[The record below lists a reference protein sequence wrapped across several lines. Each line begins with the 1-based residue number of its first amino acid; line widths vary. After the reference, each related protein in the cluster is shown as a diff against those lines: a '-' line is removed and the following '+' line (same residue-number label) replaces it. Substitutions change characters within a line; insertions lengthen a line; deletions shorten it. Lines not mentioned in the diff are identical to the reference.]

1 MAGWLFKNLRFNEYV
16 RNFTALAGS
25 EIIAQVILVGVTPLL
40 TRIYTPFIFGQ
51 YEFFKSSALLLVVI
65 GFLNYDACIYTSKS
79 GKERISSI
87 VLSAI
92 ILTVICLIASV
103 ALFLFNDDFVRVS
116 GSEIEEG
123 WFWSLPLYAFFTA
136 LTNLMLVVLTKSG
149 SFKLLSRIK
158 IVVSLLVASTQLL
171 FGWLSLGY
179 WGLVYS
185 TIVVQFIAFVLYARP
200 FFREVRSQGH
210 ELTKE
215 SIVSVLSVH
224 WRLPALVLPGN
235 FLNNVVQ
242 VIPVFFLGK
251 MDSQLLGYYG
261 LAKRIIDFPLT
272 FVTSAVQ
279 KLYVK
284 ELTDEIQMY
293 GTAKRIYLKNLK
305 IFGFVAVVLYIGIF
319 LLTRPIVP
327 LLFGDE
333 WLPAVP
339 FILILGFLFSV
350 RFVFGGLSF
359 IMILGRAP
367 KFALLWQ
374 AFFGLAMTGIF
385 VFCIEYGISSI
396 NTIFLYSLL
405 GSACYVLYGILS
417 YSVAKSKNL
426 LNVR

>member
-1 MAGWLFKNLRFNEYV
+1 MAGWLFKKFRFNEYV

-25 EIIAQVILVGVTPLL
+25 EIIAQAILVGVTPLL
-40 TRIYTPFIFGQ
+40 TRVYTPLIFGQ

-65 GFLNYDACIYTSKS
+65 GFLNYDASIYTSKN

-92 ILTVICLIASV
+92 ILTIICLIASL

-149 SFKLLSRIK
+149 SFKLLSGIK
-158 IVVSLLVASTQLL
+158 IVVSILVAATQLL

-200 FFREVRSQGH
+200 FFREFRSQGH

-224 WRLPALVLPGN
+224 WRMPALVLPGN

-242 VIPVFFLGK
+242 VLPVFFLGK

-261 LAKRIIDFPLT
+261 LAKRIIDFPLK
-272 FVTSAVQ
+272 FITSAVQ
-279 KLYVK
+279 RLYVK
-284 ELTDEIQMY
+284 ELTDEIQIS
-293 GTAKRIYLKNLK
+293 GTAQRTYVKNLK
-305 IFGFVAVVLYIGIF
+305 IFSVLAVVLYAGIL
-319 LLTRPIVP
+319 LLTRPVVP
-327 LLFGDE
+327 VLFGDE

-339 FILILGFLFSV
+339 FILILGLLFSV

-359 IMILGRAP
+359 VMMLGKAP
-367 KFALLWQ
+367 KLDLIWQ
-374 AFFGLAMTGIF
+374 VVFGIAMTTTF
-385 VFCIEYGISSI
+385 LLCSELGISPI
-396 NTIFLYSLL
+396 KTILFYALI
-405 GSACYVLYGILS
+405 GIACYCLYGVLS
-417 YSVAKSKNL
+417 YRVSKSKGIL
-426 LNVR
+426 RA